1 MGGLLLEEELAQRLI
16 CFRKHSSLIVVQYSK
31 DAPAI
36 YSQLAAF
43 EPSMAASGLA
53 CDLQELELSA
63 ERAMP

>member
-53 CDLQELELSA
+53 
-63 ERAMP
+63 